1 VELLIGDKV
10 MSGRVKRWKREHDGS
25 LKGTEHPNPILN
37 THTYEVAF
45 PDGQVADNSANVIA
59 ENMYIQV

>member
-1 VELLIGDKV
+1 